1 MHLRTNKIQFP
12 RIPFIYSNIN
22 FIYREVLYRSVDSEG
37 LWKCFKVVLKNFTAY
52 HLMTMEL
59 YANTYSDKKL
69 PRAMDAS
76 QPSDTEDIPQQAE
89 IMQKEEKEHPLVNL
103 SLTID
108 MSHTC

>member
-1 MHLRTNKIQFP
+1 
-12 RIPFIYSNIN
+12 
-22 FIYREVLYRSVDSEG
+22 
-37 LWKCFKVVLKNFTAY
+37 
-52 HLMTMEL
+52 MTMEL

-108 MSHTC
+108 MSHAC